1 MRSERQ
7 SATAAVEHGRDGAH
21 ALAAPLRRNTWL
33 AFAALL
39 GSSGTLVCCVLPAVM
54 VTLGAGATL
63 AGLVTAVPQ
72 LVWLSERK
80 LLVFGVAG
88 AMLLIAG
95 AALWRARTLP
105 CPADPALARACNR
118 LRRVSTALYAVAAL
132 GFVVAAVFAFLLPA
146 IPE

>member
-1 MRSERQ
+1 MTSNEQ
-7 SATAAVEHGRDGAH
+7 KNSGRDGAG
-21 ALAAPLRRNTWL
+21 APAAPLRRNTWL

-54 VTLGAGATL
+54 VALGAGAAL

-88 AMLLIAG
+88 VLLLVAG
-95 AALWRARTLP
+95 VALWRARTLP
-105 CPADPALARACNR
+105 CPTDAALARACNR
-118 LRRVSTALYAVAAL
+118 LRRVSNALYVVAAIA
-132 GFVVAAVFAFLLPA
+132 FVVAATFAFALPA
-146 IPE
+146 LTQ